1 MLFEEMLMAYNF
13 DLEVT
18 TRISRELAE
27 KMIRQVVEEQT
38 GKEVDHIEVRMART
52 GKGGATDTYESV
64 FDGFAITFKQERP
77 AGASNPE
84 PNKGFVKAV
93 WQ

>member
-1 MLFEEMLMAYNF
+1 MPYNF

-38 GKEVDHIEVRMART
+38 GKQVSQIEVRMART

-77 AGASNPE
+77 TGANNPE
-84 PNKGFVKAV
+84 PSTGFVKAT